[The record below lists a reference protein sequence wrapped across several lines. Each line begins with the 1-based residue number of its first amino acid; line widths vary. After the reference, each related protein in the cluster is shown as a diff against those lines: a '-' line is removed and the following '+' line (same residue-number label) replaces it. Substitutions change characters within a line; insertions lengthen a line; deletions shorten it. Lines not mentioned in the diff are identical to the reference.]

1 MRLWH
6 SLPISTCWWWEV
18 TSARGREKNV
28 LMEQLLFW
36 GEKNVQGCVSQNS
49 DPMNSFLRKV
59 EELGLNAS
67 AGHTWNSQDAPGAKL
82 NSGKKRAIWRNYPK
96 KVNLTSEILARPSL
110 RNSTWWNFMISR
122 LWQQNSVEF
131 GEKNVQCWARETYA
145 QMKWILRGEAPE
157 TRQRDRAV
165 TGKSANERGRTSFCS
180 RFRSVRNSSILL
192 KTRIFILSGKSVKLH
207 DWPIMGSQLL
217 VQWTTS
223 YFLLYQDCHL
233 FQQQFV
239 FNIEIDGWSSH
250 DSTWQACMREAGAD
264 RSWQACHGRP
274 WTSIQKIFR
283 RDVQGESNARYSW
296 LVTTLH
302 S

>member
-1 MRLWH
+1 
-6 SLPISTCWWWEV
+6 
-18 TSARGREKNV
+18 
-28 LMEQLLFW
+28 
-36 GEKNVQGCVSQNS
+36 
-49 DPMNSFLRKV
+49 
-59 EELGLNAS
+59 
-67 AGHTWNSQDAPGAKL
+67 
-82 NSGKKRAIWRNYPK
+82 
-96 KVNLTSEILARPSL
+96 
-110 RNSTWWNFMISR
+110 MISR

-131 GEKNVQCWARETYA
+131 GKKNVQCWAREIYA

-157 TRQRDRAV
+157 SRQRDRAV

-217 VQWTTS
+217 VRWTTS
-223 YFLLYQDCHL
+223 CFLLYQDCHL

-250 DSTWQACMREAGAD
+250 DSKWQACMRETDAD

-274 WTSIQKIFR
+274 WTSIKNFSDEMYKENPTQDIPDFLQPFTVNLE
-283 RDVQGESNARYSW
+283 DLETCARTFLWKSELRFGRW
-296 LVTTLH
+296 RFK
-302 S
+302 SGDIKMEA